1 MPLQLDDL
9 AALDAPAL
17 ENAGQP
23 LMLCVESIDEDPEQ
37 PRREFEDNRL
47 EDLAETI
54 RNRGVRQPISVRP
67 NLQAPGRWM
76 LNFGARRLRASKM
89 AGVAEIPAFIDTT
102 ADSYDQVIENEQREG
117 LRPLELALFVQ
128 KRIAMGDKQ
137 AEIAKR
143 LGKSRQWVTLTTAL
157 IEPPDWLLKAYREGR
172 CRGINELYDLRRLH
186 GEHGEAVE
194 TWAARQ
200 PTITRDRLIEL
211 RAALES
217 RSAALPSPA
226 ADAVLRDSAD
236 RTAHEESAT
245 RANVQGSPQS
255 LGRASAAAG
264 GLQRT
269 GAPEM
274 PVRSDQRIHVEFEG
288 HDYQLVVSVVPDHA
302 GCMYVRPLTG
312 GPRRLAPVAEL
323 KLLGFVGG

>member
-9 AALDAPAL
+9 AALDAPTL
-17 ENAGQP
+17 ENTGQP
-23 LMLCVESIDEDPEQ
+23 LLLPVESIDEDPEQ

-54 RNRGVRQPISVRP
+54 RARGVRQPISVRP

-89 AGVAEIPAFIDTT
+89 AGMAEIPAFIDTT

-128 KRIAMGDKQ
+128 KRIALGDNQ

-143 LGKSRQWVTLTTAL
+143 LGKSRQWVTLATAL
-157 IEPPDWLLKAYREGR
+157 IEPPDWLLQAYREGR
-172 CRGINELYDLRRLH
+172 CRGTNELYDLRRLH
-186 GEHGEAVE
+186 GEHGDAVE
-194 TWAARQ
+194 AWAAQQ
-200 PTITRDRLIEL
+200 PTITRDRLAEF
-211 RAALES
+211 RAALERRTAS
-217 RSAALPSPA
+217 VPAPAGTAAPPTGAGDAPGDDPGADAATQTPPTSPA
-226 ADAVLRDSAD
+226 DARGVP
-236 RTAHEESAT
+236 T
-245 RANVQGSPQS
+245 RSTLPE
-255 LGRASAAAG
+255 
-264 GLQRT
+264 
-269 GAPEM
+269 APM
-274 PVRSDQRIHVEFEG
+274 RSDQRVHVEFEG
-288 HDYQLVVSVVPDHA
+288 HDYQLVVSVIPDHA

-312 GPRRLAPVAEL
+312 GPRRLAPVAAL

>member
-9 AALDAPAL
+9 AALDAPTL
-17 ENAGQP
+17 ENTGQP
-23 LMLCVESIDEDPEQ
+23 LMLPVASIDEDPEQ

-54 RNRGVRQPISVRP
+54 RARGVRQPISVRP

-89 AGVAEIPAFIDTT
+89 AGMAEIPAFIDTT

-128 KRIAMGDKQ
+128 KRIALGDNQ

-143 LGKSRQWVTLTTAL
+143 LGKSRQWVTLATAL
-157 IEPPDWLLKAYREGR
+157 IEPPDWLLQAYREGR
-172 CRGINELYDLRRLH
+172 CRGTNELYDLRRLH
-186 GEHGEAVE
+186 GEHGDAVE
-194 TWAARQ
+194 AWAAQ
-200 PTITRDRLIEL
+200 QTTITRDRLAEFRATL
-211 RAALES
+211 ERRAAPVPAPEGT
-217 RSAALPSPA
+217 AAQPTGAADKTPGADAATQTPPRGQASPA
-226 ADAVLRDSAD
+226 DS
-236 RTAHEESAT
+236 RGVSNRLTLPE
-245 RANVQGSPQS
+245 
-255 LGRASAAAG
+255 
-264 GLQRT
+264 
-269 GAPEM
+269 APM
-274 PVRSDQRIHVEFEG
+274 RSDQRVHVEFEG

-312 GPRRLAPVAEL
+312 GPRRLAPVTAL

>member
-9 AALDAPAL
+9 AALDAPTL
-17 ENAGQP
+17 ENTGQP
-23 LMLCVESIDEDPEQ
+23 LMLPVESIDEDPEQ

-54 RNRGVRQPISVRP
+54 RSRGVRQPISVRP

-89 AGVAEIPAFIDTT
+89 AGMAEIPAFIDTT

-128 KRIAMGDKQ
+128 KRIALGDNQ

-143 LGKSRQWVTLTTAL
+143 LGKSRQWVTLATAL
-157 IEPPDWLLKAYREGR
+157 IEPPDWLLQAYREGR
-172 CRGINELYDLRRLH
+172 CRGTNELYDLRRLH
-186 GEHGEAVE
+186 GEYGDAVE
-194 TWAARQ
+194 AWAAQQ
-200 PTITRDRLIEL
+200 PTITRDRLAEFRTTL
-211 RAALES
+211 ERRTALVPAPAGTAAQPTGAGD
-217 RSAALPSPA
+217 AADDDPGADAATQAPPRGHASPA
-226 ADAVLRDSAD
+226 DPRGVSTRPVSLDA
-236 RTAHEESAT
+236 
-245 RANVQGSPQS
+245 PI
-255 LGRASAAAG
+255 
-264 GLQRT
+264 
-269 GAPEM
+269 
-274 PVRSDQRIHVEFEG
+274 RSDQRVHVEFEG

-312 GPRRLAPVAEL
+312 GPRRLAPVASL

>member
-9 AALDAPAL
+9 AALDAPTL
-17 ENAGQP
+17 ENTGQP
-23 LMLCVESIDEDPEQ
+23 LMLPVESIDEDPEQ

-54 RNRGVRQPISVRP
+54 RARGVRQPISVRP

-89 AGVAEIPAFIDTT
+89 AGLAEIPAFIDTT

-128 KRIAMGDKQ
+128 KRIALGDNQ

-143 LGKSRQWVTLTTAL
+143 LGKSRQWVTLATAL
-157 IEPPDWLLKAYREGR
+157 IEPPDWLLMAYREGR
-172 CRGINELYDLRRLH
+172 CRGTNELYDLRRLH
-186 GEHGEAVE
+186 GEHGDAVE
-194 TWAARQ
+194 AWAAQQ
-200 PTITRDRLIEL
+200 PTITRDRLAEF
-211 RAALES
+211 RATLE
-217 RSAALPSPA
+217 RCTAPVPAPAGTAAQPTGAADDDPGADVATQTPPRGQASPA
-226 ADAVLRDSAD
+226 DPRGASTRPVSPDA
-236 RTAHEESAT
+236 
-245 RANVQGSPQS
+245 PI
-255 LGRASAAAG
+255 
-264 GLQRT
+264 
-269 GAPEM
+269 
-274 PVRSDQRIHVEFEG
+274 RSDQRVHVEFEG
-288 HDYQLVVSVVPDHA
+288 HDYQLVVSVIPDHA

-312 GPRRLAPVAEL
+312 GPRRLAPVASL